1 MKRGKVYLV
10 FDQEEAREEI
20 KTAVSDT
27 ISFLFEEAERNNER
41 IRFETLKIECKRDID
56 PAMIRIEGT
65 VESEPR
71 PLDYAEIMKMYLD
84 DRWKERK
91 AQLEAQMREGEL
103 K

>member
-20 KTAVSDT
+20 KAAVSDT
-27 ISFLFEEAERNNER
+27 VSFLFEEAERNNER
-41 IRFETLKIECKRDID
+41 IRFETLKLECKRDID

-71 PLDYAEIMKMYLD
+71 PLDYATIMKMYCED
-84 DRWKERK
+84 KWEERK
-91 AQLEAQMREGEL
+91 KQLRAQMREGEM
-103 K
+103 